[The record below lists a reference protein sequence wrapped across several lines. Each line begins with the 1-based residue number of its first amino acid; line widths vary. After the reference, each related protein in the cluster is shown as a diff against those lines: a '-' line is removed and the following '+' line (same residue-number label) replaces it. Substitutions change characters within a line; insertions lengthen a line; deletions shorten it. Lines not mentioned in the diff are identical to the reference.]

1 MPEHLRALV
10 VVLFLATV
18 VYAFAKA
25 PACTIAIDPRDF
37 RRRRNL
43 WFALTLLL
51 FLSGDFWIYMVGA
64 ALTLLFAASAERNR
78 LALYFFLLFATPLVL
93 AQIGGLVLI
102 EQLFEINH
110 IRLLA
115 LVVLLPAFLALATRA
130 GRLRFGSVWP
140 DRFLLGYLVV
150 NFGVMLHVTTFTNVL
165 RHGVF
170 YAFIDIVLPY
180 YVASRGLRDLQAFRD
195 ALMSFVVAALLL
207 SAIAV
212 FETAKHWMLYSAV
225 VGALDVGWNYGNYL
239 ARGDFALR
247 AQATT
252 GQPIALGF
260 VVCVA
265 LGFWLCARRLVPNAL
280 ARRSATALLVAGLLA
295 SLSRGPWL
303 GAAAL
308 VMVFVATGTGAARQV
323 AKIGLAALL
332 VLPVVATSQG
342 LLEALEWL
350 PFIGSVELSNVT
362 YRTQLLDVA
371 LEEIWKSPWFG
382 GLDIYSA
389 AGTESLR
396 QHYGT
401 FIDVVNT
408 YVAIMLTTG
417 LIGLS
422 LFASFFAAAGFALYR
437 ATQRASQD
445 DERRDLG
452 RALLATLLAALVMIF
467 TVSSIT
473 VIPTVYWCLA
483 GLAVG
488 YANALAS
495 RPQARRVA
503 AVVPM
508 AQVERPGERLR
519 GGSA

>member
-18 VYAFAKA
+18 VCVYAKA
-25 PACTIAIDPRDF
+25 PACAIAIDPRDF

-51 FLSGDFWIYMVGA
+51 FLCGGFWIYMVGA
-64 ALTLLFAASAERNR
+64 ALILLLASSADRNR
-78 LALYFFLLFATPLVL
+78 LALYFFLLFAMPPVL
-93 AQIGGLVLI
+93 AQIGGLGLI

-110 IRLLA
+110 VRLLA
-115 LVVLLPAFLALATRA
+115 LSVLLPAFMRLATRPD
-130 GRLRFGSVWP
+130 RLRFGSIWP

-150 NFGVMLHVTTFTNVL
+150 SFGVMLSVATFTNVL

-207 SAIAV
+207 SAVAV
-212 FETAKHWMLYSAV
+212 FETGKHWMLYSAV
-225 VGALDVGWNYGNYL
+225 VGALDVDWNYGNYL
-239 ARGDFALR
+239 PRGDLALR

-265 LGFWLCARRLVPNAL
+265 LGFWLHARRLVPNAL
-280 ARRSATALLVAGLLA
+280 ARRAATALLVAGLLA

-308 VMVFVATGTGAARQV
+308 VTAFVATGTGSLRQV
-323 AKIGLAALL
+323 AKMGTVALL
-332 VLPVVATSQG
+332 ALPFAATSPRLVG
-342 LLEALEWL
+342 ALQWL
-350 PFIGSVELSNVT
+350 PLFGSVELGNVA
-362 YRTQLLDVA
+362 YRAQLLDIA
-371 LEEIWKSPWFG
+371 LGEIWKSPWFG

-389 AGTESLR
+389 ARTESLR
-396 QHYGT
+396 QNYGT

-408 YVAIMLTTG
+408 YVAIMLTSG
-417 LIGLS
+417 LVGLT
-422 LFASFFAAAGFALYR
+422 LFASFFAAAGHALYK
-437 ATQRASQD
+437 AALHTSQD
-445 DERRDLG
+445 DEHRDLG
-452 RALLATLLAALVMIF
+452 RALVATLFAALVMIF

-488 YANALAS
+488 YANALAC
-495 RPQARRVA
+495 RPQAGRVA
-503 AVVPM
+503 AVAPIG
-508 AQVERPGERLR
+508 QVERLGERLR
-519 GGSA
+519 AGSA